1 MLIKIVF
8 GIVVIVLLSLFLQGV
23 VQGFIIAIEIGGP
36 IGLIVY
42 TLMLVAL
49 VIFCKYL
56 VKREKQKEK
65 REQEIKDNTK
75 LTKQTINFE
84 KIKANLILNNYN
96 GDLYKNLYN
105 YIYSEFSYIIKYRTD
120 VRRKIEDYYEKK
132 FNENEYYPMK
142 VQGMSRG
149 IGRIFNFILEQ
160 EEFLTEENKKLFFEN
175 YPLFSKNLSKYI
187 YEKFVKDFVEEIELD
202 YLEREDYWSEE
213 ERRKRGIE

>member
-1 MLIKIVF
+1 M
-8 GIVVIVLLSLFLQGV
+8 
-23 VQGFIIAIEIGGP
+23 
-36 IGLIVY
+36 
-42 TLMLVAL
+42 
-49 VIFCKYL
+49 

-175 YPLFSKNLSKYI
+175 YCLFETKLSKYI

-202 YLEREDYWSEE
+202 YSEREDYWREE
-213 ERRKRGIE
+213 EWRKRGIE

>member
-96 GDLYKNLYN
+96 GDLYNNLYD
-105 YIYSEFSYIIKYRTD
+105 YIYWEFGHIIKYRTD
-120 VRRKIEDYYEKK
+120 VRRKIEDYYESTDTELYWWKGI
-132 FNENEYYPMK
+132 YPDVGK
-142 VQGMSRG
+142 
-149 IGRIFNFILEQ
+149 IFGYILEQ

>member
-1 MLIKIVF
+1 MLKNIVL
-8 GIVVIVLLSLFLQGV
+8 GIVVIVLLTLFLQGLTT
-23 VQGFIIAIEIGGP
+23 AIEIGGP
-36 IGLIVY
+36 IGFVVY
-42 TLMLVAL
+42 ILMLVAL
-49 VIFCKYL
+49 VRFCKYL
-56 VKREKQKEK
+56 VKREEQKEK
-65 REQEIKDNTK
+65 REQEIKDNTR

-142 VQGMSRG
+142 VQVMSRG

-175 YPLFSKNLSKYI
+175 YCLFETKLSKYI

-202 YLEREDYWSEE
+202 YSEREDYWREE
-213 ERRKRGIE
+213 EWRKRGIE

>member
-1 MLIKIVF
+1 MLKNIVL
-8 GIVVIVLLSLFLQGV
+8 GIVVIVLLTLFLQGLTT
-23 VQGFIIAIEIGGP
+23 AIEIGGL
-36 IGLIVY
+36 IGLVVY
-42 TLMLVAL
+42 ILMLVAL
-49 VIFCKYL
+49 VRFCKYL
-56 VKREKQKEK
+56 VKKEK

-96 GDLYKNLYN
+96 GDLYNNLYD
-105 YIYSEFSYIIKYRTD
+105 YIYWEFGHIIKYRTD
-120 VRRKIEDYYEKK
+120 VRRKIEDYYESTDTELYWWKGI
-132 FNENEYYPMK
+132 YPDVGK
-142 VQGMSRG
+142 
-149 IGRIFNFILEQ
+149 IFGYILEQ

>member
-1 MLIKIVF
+1 MLKNIVL
-8 GIVVIVLLSLFLQGV
+8 GIVVIVLLTLFLQGLTT
-23 VQGFIIAIEIGGP
+23 AIEIGGP
-36 IGLIVY
+36 IGFVVY
-42 TLMLVAL
+42 ILMLVAL
-49 VIFCKYL
+49 VRFCKYL
-56 VKREKQKEK
+56 VKREEQKEK
-65 REQEIKDNTK
+65 REQEIKDNTR

-142 VQGMSRG
+142 VQVMSRG

-175 YPLFSKNLSKYI
+175 YCLFETKLSKYI

-202 YLEREDYWSEE
+202 YSEREDYWSEE

>member
-1 MLIKIVF
+1 MLKNIVL
-8 GIVVIVLLSLFLQGV
+8 GIVVIVLLTFFLQGLTT
-23 VQGFIIAIEIGGP
+23 AIEIGGP
-36 IGLIVY
+36 IGLVVY
-42 TLMLVAL
+42 ILMLVAL

-96 GDLYKNLYN
+96 GDLYNNLYD
-105 YIYSEFSYIIKYRTD
+105 YIYWEFSYIIKYRTD

-142 VQGMSRG
+142 VQGMSRD

-175 YPLFSKNLSKYI
+175 YCLFEIKLSKYI

-202 YLEREDYWSEE
+202 YSEREDYWREE
-213 ERRKRGIE
+213 EWRKRGIE

>member
-1 MLIKIVF
+1 MLKNIVL
-8 GIVVIVLLSLFLQGV
+8 GIVVIVLLTLFLQGLTT
-23 VQGFIIAIEIGGP
+23 AIEIGGP
-36 IGLIVY
+36 IGFVVY
-42 TLMLVAL
+42 ILMLVAL
-49 VIFCKYL
+49 VRFCKYL
-56 VKREKQKEK
+56 VKREEQKEK
-65 REQEIKDNTK
+65 REQEIKDNTR

-142 VQGMSRG
+142 VQVMSRG

-175 YPLFSKNLSKYI
+175 YFLFETKLSKYI

-202 YLEREDYWSEE
+202 YSEREDYWREE
-213 ERRKRGIE
+213 EWRKRGIE

>member
-1 MLIKIVF
+1 MLKNIVL
-8 GIVVIVLLSLFLQGV
+8 GIVVIVLLTLFLQGLTT
-23 VQGFIIAIEIGGP
+23 AIEIGGP
-36 IGLIVY
+36 IGFVVY
-42 TLMLVAL
+42 ILMLVAL
-49 VIFCKYL
+49 VRFCKYL
-56 VKREKQKEK
+56 VKREEQKEK
-65 REQEIKDNTK
+65 REQEIKDNAK

-175 YPLFSKNLSKYI
+175 YCLFETKLSKYI

-202 YLEREDYWSEE
+202 YSEREDYWREE
-213 ERRKRGIE
+213 EWRKRGIE

>member
-8 GIVVIVLLSLFLQGV
+8 GIVVIVLLTLFLQGV

-96 GDLYKNLYN
+96 GDLYNNLYN
-105 YIYSEFSYIIKYRTD
+105 YIYCEFSYIIKYRTD
-120 VRRKIEDYYEKK
+120 VRRKIEDYYESTDTELYWRKGI
-132 FNENEYYPMK
+132 YPDVGK
-142 VQGMSRG
+142 
-149 IGRIFNFILEQ
+149 IFGYILEQ

-202 YLEREDYWSEE
+202 YSEREDYWSEE